1 MNLSNTTF
9 LTSASARLAGPL
21 LLGSPKLP
29 SAPASLSVSPS
40 ARPVLPWVLAA
51 LGAELSP
58 DSLSVPSSW
67 QTCYPSSRVDLLI
80 LRDCTASA
88 LITGSLTRS
97 VIGDRPSPSKTLGS
111 GDARLKSDRVSEALQ
126 ALDQVSFQALCV
138 ESVKVIAAEICVG
151 ATRPL

>member
-9 LTSASARLAGPL
+9 LTSASARLADPL

-29 SAPASLSVSPS
+29 SVPASLSVSPS

-51 LGAELSP
+51 LGAELPP

-67 QTCYPSSRVDLLI
+67 QTCYSSSRVDLLV

-88 LITGSLTRS
+88 LLTGSLARY
-97 VIGDRPSPSKTLGS
+97 VIGDRPSQPISKYPRRGL
-111 GDARLKSDRVSEALQ
+111 EAQ
-126 ALDQVSFQALCV
+126 TD
-138 ESVKVIAAEICVG
+138 G
-151 ATRPL
+151 